1 MMTMMHRRI
10 VLYGATI
17 LSAALFMHVPSVNV
31 ARAQQESR
39 KPEVK
44 LSEAKLMVAQHVKE
58 ISLAAKES
66 NGRELSAEEQSEMVN
81 FILSQMAAQGTYA
94 FVDP

>member
-1 MMTMMHRRI
+1 MTMMHRRI

-17 LSAALFMHVPSVNV
+17 MSAALFTPVPVDI
-31 ARAQQESR
+31 ARAQQGSR

-44 LSEAKLMVAQHVKE
+44 LSEVRPMVVQRVKE
-58 ISLAAKES
+58 ISRAAEES
-66 NGRELSAEEQSEMVN
+66 TGHELSSEEQNEMVN